1 MRSFAGFAVVVND
14 VDQSAGRCRKKR
26 CFGCWQSGEGV
37 CIWSRSDE
45 TDLDGL
51 PLEDGL
57 WCQGVTG
64 PLLQGLLVR
73 VNGASLTAQSISL
86 SN

>member
-1 MRSFAGFAVVVND
+1 MGSFARFAVVVND

-37 CIWSRSDE
+37 GIWSRSDE

-57 WCQGVTG
+57 WCQGVTR

-73 VNGASLTAQSISL
+73 VNGAGLTAQSISL